1 MNSSTRFSTIRC
13 LLTGSLL
20 AVSALSLCSQAHAR
34 GFKMVQLSA
43 DQQQP
48 ELHSAQTNTQA
59 RQLDDVINRCVQL
72 TLAAP
77 ANDEA
82 QTACHQAVIEAQ
94 HNSGRGVSN
103 RALKAYAYNN
113 RGVQKLQH
121 SDRTGA
127 LADFQAAVAL
137 KADAITEHNLQLLSR
152 QLNKPD

>member
-1 MNSSTRFSTIRC
+1 MNSSTRFSTVRC

-20 AVSALSLCSQAHAR
+20 AVSALSLCSQAHAG

-43 DQQQP
+43 DQQQS

-72 TLAAP
+72 TLAAH
-77 ANDEA
+77 ASDEA

-94 HNSGRGVSN
+94 HNGGRGVSN

>member
-20 AVSALSLCSQAHAR
+20 AVSVLSLCSQAHAR

-48 ELHSAQTNTQA
+48 ELHSAPITTQA

-72 TLAAP
+72 TLAAH
-77 ANDEA
+77 AKDAA

-94 HNSGRGVSN
+94 HNSDRGVSN

-127 LADFQAAVAL
+127 LADFQTAVAL